1 MAESGPSDRDA
12 LVALLKARSVR
23 FGEFTLASGAR
34 SSYYVDCRPSTMS
47 AAGQRLIGRMGLAA
61 IRAAG
66 WAPGSVG
73 GLTMGADPVAYAIAG
88 ASGDESRVAGR
99 GAIDAFSVR
108 KQPKDHGTGKR
119 IEGNFDPAVPVVVIE
134 DVITSGGSALDA
146 VAAVREAGGTVL
158 GVFAV
163 LDRQAGGRE
172 RIEAAGLPVVTLVTA
187 GELGVGEK

>member
-66 WAPGSVG
+66 WTPGSVG

-88 ASGDESRVAGR
+88 ASGEEPHLL
-99 GAIDAFSVR
+99 
-108 KQPKDHGTGKR
+108 Q
-119 IEGNFDPAVPVVVIE
+119 
-134 DVITSGGSALDA
+134 
-146 VAAVREAGGTVL
+146 
-158 GVFAV
+158 
-163 LDRQAGGRE
+163 
-172 RIEAAGLPVVTLVTA
+172 
-187 GELGVGEK
+187 